1 MSVIA
6 FDIIFK
12 VVVYNDDGSP
22 NRARGKDGRNTRAID
37 DMYAEREGERENSN
51 GGDKHS
57 SPESERERGENEI
70 DIRERENADWRRA

>member
-6 FDIIFK
+6 FDIIFM

-37 DMYAEREGERENSN
+37 DMYAEREGERE
-51 GGDKHS
+51 
-57 SPESERERGENEI
+57 
-70 DIRERENADWRRA
+70 RERE